1 MPKAKSAPNKNLLT
15 NVALQLISPAADG
28 PDWDMACA
36 IAFDSSPN
44 APLKN
49 RPDIQEIYQKS
60 IELIQPMVSQISGL
74 RASPDTNAI
83 ICDRHEWIVNTASS
97 LSFLF
102 KDVISMFWDILEQQ
116 KAGRVA
122 RKTTGAVIT
131 TEIGLLLG
139 FLSQKVLGQYD
150 MGLPANRA
158 DDLLFIVEPNIMERE
173 EKLGLQQVPLRF
185 WILAHELTHKLQFEN
200 YGWIRDHYFYL
211 VDKFQQ
217 IAADG
222 IKKAKNSAWL
232 SVSLLADK
240 ENWDLIS
247 RTQSFMSL
255 IEGYA
260 DFVMFSVGENLAGY
274 EELKP
279 VFSRKRVQQPIF
291 KKLFEKLIG
300 IDMKL
305 SQYRQGLAFVA
316 QINKLAGLAYL
327 NEQMDSPEK
336 IPTIA
341 ELAEPKKWLR
351 RVDK

>member
-1 MPKAKSAPNKNLLT
+1 MPKTPSAPNKNLLT
-15 NVALQLISPAADG
+15 NLALQLISPAAEG

-36 IAFDSSPN
+36 IAFDYSPN
-44 APLKN
+44 TPFKN
-49 RPDIQEIYQKS
+49 RHDIQEIYQKS
-60 IELIQPMVSQISGL
+60 IELIQPMVSQASGL
-74 RASPDTNAI
+74 RASAQIRPI
-83 ICDRHEWIVNTASS
+83 ICDRHEWIVNTASNM
-97 LSFLF
+97 SFLF
-102 KDVISMFWDILEQQ
+102 KNTIKMFWEILEQQ
-116 KAGRVA
+116 KAGPIA
-122 RKTTGAVIT
+122 KKTTSAVIT

-150 MGLPANRA
+150 TGLPANPA

-173 EKLGLQQVPLRF
+173 EKLGLKGAPLRF
-185 WILAHELTHKLQFEN
+185 WILAHELTHQLQFEN
-200 YGWIRDHYFYL
+200 NSWIREHYFYL
-211 VDKFQQ
+211 IDRFQQ

-222 IKKAKNSAWL
+222 INKAKKSALL
-232 SVSLLADK
+232 SVSLLANK
-240 ENWDLIS
+240 ESWDLIG

-260 DFVMFSVGENLAGY
+260 DFVMFSVGEKLSGY

-279 VFSRKRVQQPIF
+279 VFSRKRAQQSIF

-300 IDMKL
+300 LDMKV

-336 IPTIA
+336 IPTLA

-351 RVDK
+351 RVE